1 MVGFAIARAVGHS
14 TGLASTFLL
23 VLAFASVARAEASES
38 TISPISKL
46 PLSPLPKPPSLEIPP
61 PKPNDLTAL
70 DEHLKRLTDANSS
83 ARTSA
88 LHQILEV
95 EASAIPAIHRRI
107 ALLAE
112 KANRDGM
119 KRLLLD
125 IRDDA
130 RDLERKAMRA
140 RGEKG
145 PVKTPDYLEM
155 ALSHAKPEST
165 NWQELVRLL
174 GLSRMLVQIG
184 TVDAARE
191 LVYIYV
197 RFDFMRIDTQLQLEK
212 MGDRSIAALIET
224 QRHKAEK
231 IGHWASRRLDLR
243 GKAIPSEAVQI
254 EDHAILADILRAYG
268 RIRDPDAARI
278 IVSFANSE
286 RVQVREAAREAVAML
301 GDVGQWQ
308 LRDTYENIVGKKP
321 PREWSW
327 ERTARELFTE
337 FDRLRLSRVYHW
349 FEQGKTAE
357 AKGNLDEMASRYD
370 RVLAQDPLF
379 DQRSQMVDGYVA
391 YARNHLDDA
400 RDKAEAALRRAERLS
415 GDELAQKP
423 IHSLVLTLQAEA
435 LAERGVF
442 DQVLLRRAVDLDP
455 RNTRAQSLLDQ
466 LQRGDLEKQSRFN
479 RYVAAAAIGGVAL
492 LAIVL
497 VVLRRRSTKQSDA
510 PESTER
516 PDAEN
521 PEAESSDTE
530 RSDTEKPETK
540 RAGSADP

>member
-1 MVGFAIARAVGHS
+1 
-14 TGLASTFLL
+14 LL
-23 VLAFASVARAEASES
+23 VALAFAAVARAEATES
-38 TISPISKL
+38 AVAPIAKL

-61 PKPNDLTAL
+61 PKADDLAAL
-70 DEHLKRLTDANSS
+70 DEHLKRLTAADSTV
-83 ARTSA
+83 RTKA
-88 LHQILEV
+88 LHHILEV
-95 EASAIPAIHRRI
+95 EPSAIPAIHRRI

-112 KANRDGM
+112 KAERDAM

-125 IRDDA
+125 IREDA

-145 PVKTPDYLEM
+145 EVETPDYLEM
-155 ALSHAKPEST
+155 VLAHAKPESS
-165 NWQELVRLL
+165 NWQDLVRLL
-174 GLSRMLVQIG
+174 GSSRMLVQIG
-184 TVDAARE
+184 TVEAARE

-224 QRHKAEK
+224 QRHAAEK
-231 IGHWASRRLDLR
+231 IGRWASRRLDLR

-286 RVQVREAAREAVAML
+286 RVQVREAARQAVAML

-308 LRDTYENIVGKKP
+308 LRDTYETIVGKKP

-349 FEQGKTAE
+349 FEQGQAAE
-357 AKGNLDEMASRYD
+357 AKGNLDEMALEYD
-370 RVLAQDPLF
+370 KVLAQDPLF
-379 DQRSQMVDGYVA
+379 DQRSRMVDGYVA
-391 YARNHLDDA
+391 YARKHLDDA
-400 RDKAEAALRRAERLS
+400 RDKAEAALRRAERLT

-423 IHSLVLTLQAEA
+423 IHSLVLTVQAEA

-455 RNTRAQSLLDQ
+455 KNTRAQALLDQ

-479 RYVAAAAIGGVAL
+479 RYVAAVAIAGVAL
-492 LAIVL
+492 LAIAL
-497 VVLRRRSTKQSDA
+497 IQLRRRSTKNDPTRESEQS
-510 PESTER
+510 
-516 PDAEN
+516 
-521 PEAESSDTE
+521 EAEPVAPTSD
-530 RSDTEKPETK
+530 
-540 RAGSADP
+540 